1 MIVFSSFIILLLEFI
16 LVVGYRNKT
25 ILFFFLFVFIFKKM
39 KGLKIYPS
47 TLVLSMSL
55 KNYVGFKIM
64 WLFIEMTNVT
74 QVRSQIHFF
83 ILTSA
88 SLI

>member
-1 MIVFSSFIILLLEFI
+1 
-16 LVVGYRNKT
+16 
-25 ILFFFLFVFIFKKM
+25 M